1 MYVLLHVAKLQF
13 STQCAP
19 SLGAIA
25 PRTGFRCLAREQH
38 ANIQECF
45 EIKQTKLSGFARLM
59 NKVSKL
65 QLKRFQRLT
74 LT

>member
-1 MYVLLHVAKLQF
+1 MRYFQTNDFLLLRSYNFLHNARSSF
-13 STQCAP
+13 
-19 SLGAIA
+19 GAIA

-38 ANIQECF
+38 ANIQECS

-65 QLKRFQRLT
+65 QLK
-74 LT
+74 